1 MRFTTAADL
10 VMTLETAQRQGRWK
24 EAMHRTVSVYKLLI
38 IDEMGYLPLAR
49 EQANLFFQ
57 VVAKRYEKAA
67 AAFLAG
73 ESEALTRRAVELTL
87 AGDPTAMRL
96 CLERILPPCRERAVK
111 FTLPPIEA
119 PPRDKARG
127 LKAHDIAAA
136 MSAVTSALASGA
148 ITPGEAERIAAVVDT
163 FVRAIDASDFDRRL
177 QELEDASKARAATRI
192 AESGSPWLNNR

>member
-1 MRFTTAADL
+1 
-10 VMTLETAQRQGRWK
+10 
-24 EAMHRTVSVYKLLI
+24 
-38 IDEMGYLPLAR
+38 
-49 EQANLFFQ
+49 
-57 VVAKRYEKAA
+57 VAKRYEKAA

-73 ESEALTRRAVELTL
+73 ESEALTRRAVELAL

-177 QELEDASKARAATRI
+177 QELEDASKARAAARI
-192 AESGSPWLNNR
+192 AESGSAWLNNR